1 MLRDPHVES
10 KTQSSTARP
19 GTPVLSQCRPKH
31 YAMLY
36 SMLCLLRRCQI
47 GTRLI
52 LIGRDLGES
61 FRNGLLCGMHRVDDL
76 LSIRR
81 LDQPFIHPAPVKH
94 EHELNRIEM

>member
-19 GTPVLSQCRPKH
+19 ETPVLSQCRPKH

-47 GTRLI
+47 GTCLI

-61 FRNGLLCGMHRVDDL
+61 FRNGLLGGMHRVDDL
-76 LSIRR
+76 LSVGR
-81 LDQPFIHPAPVKH
+81 LDQPFVHPAPVEYEYGSH
-94 EHELNRIEM
+94 RTEM